1 MGRLIQAGFAWVG
14 IFCRGSQARFGSG
27 LYAALVSWG
36 LKRYQQVRDLIAVS
50 QILLAELTGIGIGGR
65 VASPPLP
72 HHRTCGSASGGSE
85 ELSYPANKRGRP
97 SASK

>member
-50 QILLAELTGIGIGGR
+50 QILLAELTGKILGGPYG
-65 VASPPLP
+65 PPICLI
-72 HHRTCGSASGGSE
+72 
-85 ELSYPANKRGRP
+85 
-97 SASK
+97 